1 MSYLK
6 PLKTFWLTGT
16 SYFTVISA
24 TMYAISLSNPDKA
37 INAESFLLILM
48 LSFIMALGTAVF
60 RTDGIN
66 RILAACLH
74 GVIYIGGFAFFLWT
88 AGDALELWQQ
98 NEMIESI
105 AIGTLIFALV
115 YAVCTLVVRLSEKL
129 FKSMLSDDT
138 PAAPVKV
145 KATSLKSQKPT
156 QSSDK
161 PIETKE
167 KKQKKSKKQ
176 PKEEY
181 KNLFS

>member
-24 TMYAISLSNPDKA
+24 TMYAFSLSEPDKA

-48 LSFIMALGTAVF
+48 LSFIMALGTAVY
-60 RTDGIN
+60 RTDSIN

-74 GVIYIGGFAFFLWT
+74 GVIYIGGFAFFIWT

-105 AIGTLIFALV
+105 AIGTFIFALV
-115 YAVCTLVVRLSEKL
+115 YAVCTLAVRLTEKL
-129 FKSMLSDDT
+129 IKSMLKSDT
-138 PAAPVKV
+138 TVAPVKV
-145 KATSLKSQKPT
+145 KATSLKSEKADQRVEKPA
-156 QSSDK
+156 
-161 PIETKE
+161 EAKE